1 LANKADPT
9 DEEIVQYMS
18 GNLCRCMSYV
28 RIKRAIKSAAQSSDG
43 VIQIYDPKRQTVVD
57 NSLSA
62 QTDEQGVS

>member
-1 LANKADPT
+1 
-9 DEEIVQYMS
+9 
-18 GNLCRCMSYV
+18 MSYV